1 MARVVAHVPVFESA
15 AFLTPEST
23 HNLKSLIFMEVV
35 VVCLT
40 LLARSFMQ
48 QLCSYT

>member
-1 MARVVAHVPVFESA
+1 MARIVAHVPVFESA
-15 AFLTPEST
+15 AFLASERT
-23 HNLKSLIFMEVV
+23 HDLKSLLFMEVV

-40 LLARSFMQ
+40 LLAWSFMQ